1 MKPLYLLQE
10 ILSFRVV
17 LKTGDV
23 QLGIQS
29 FCKIENM
36 YFLQKEKNHFWQ
48 HRLHF
53 WQKCKKIA
61 SSGFFTAI

>member
-29 FCKIENM
+29 FCKIANM

-48 HRLHF
+48 QHPM
-53 WQKCKKIA
+53 K
-61 SSGFFTAI
+61 SSQDS

>member
-1 MKPLYLLQE
+1 MKPSYLLQD

-29 FCKIENM
+29 FCKIANM
-36 YFLQKEKNHFWQ
+36 YFLQKEERNQFWQ
-48 HRLHF
+48 QAPFLAKMRNRVVAHALE
-53 WQKCKKIA
+53 
-61 SSGFFTAI
+61 